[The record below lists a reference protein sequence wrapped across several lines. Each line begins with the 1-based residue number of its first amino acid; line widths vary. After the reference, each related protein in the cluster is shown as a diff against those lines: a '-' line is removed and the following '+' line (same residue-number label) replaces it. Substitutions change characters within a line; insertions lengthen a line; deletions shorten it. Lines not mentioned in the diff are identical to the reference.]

1 MDKKIIF
8 VRTGKGEDEFK
19 SKTSHLSGD
28 IKRVLGL
35 IDDKST
41 VEELTKRAAP
51 SLRTSFDDML
61 QELANGV
68 FIQDKDKDS
77 SVLEVVIPK
86 AMHGMPTLKMA
97 MPDALPKDSGEELD
111 FTGVMP
117 KVTEEALAAEEAKAK
132 VQMAMQ
138 EQANSAKLAAEAKVH
153 TEAEAKVK
161 QEAEAKTRA
170 EAETARL
177 KAEQEAAKAKVELAA
192 AQAKAKQEA
201 EAKAR
206 AEAETARLKA
216 EQEAANAKAE
226 LVAAQAKEKQEAEAK
241 ARAEAETVRLK
252 AEQEAAKAKADMAA
266 VQAKAK
272 AQAEDKARA
281 EAATK
286 ATPITAQARVEPHAQ
301 TPPDSA
307 LKARGDEEARQLAES
322 QAGIWAEA
330 ERRAKMQAQ
339 QAEAKQQ
346 IVQQAEKT
354 PPAKAVPRVARAPR
368 KPLPW
373 GKIIAG
379 LLGLPVALAVL
390 LPYVWPM
397 QDYIAQVEQRLS
409 AQLQQ
414 PVRIGHM
421 RPSLLPLPKLELQN
435 VAVGSMQELQA
446 GSVVLHFDM
455 VALFTDTR
463 LIGRAEIGELT
474 LRAESFDQALSW
486 MQAAGGDANYPV
498 AQMVL
503 QRARVS
509 GGELNLPVVN
519 GVVDFDGQGHL
530 VKAVLNS
537 EDGKLS
543 VELQPQPQQPRWQI
557 ALTIKESSLPLVPGI
572 LFDELDIKGEV
583 GAGEANFSMIEGML
597 YKGKMLGSA
606 RLTWR
611 NGWQLQGQLNVKS
624 LALQDALP
632 QAGMTGE
639 LDGNAN
645 FTLRAAQLPLL
656 AKAPQLDGRFSVMKG
671 FISSVDMVETARVS
685 NRQGSASAGRTNF
698 DELSG
703 TFVVDGNTQQLH
715 QIKISAGVMSANGF
729 VDVVSGK
736 QLSGRLNVDLKMRAE
751 MGSMPLTLSGT
762 LTEPVWRTG
771 R

>member
-8 VRTGKGEDEFK
+8 VRTSKGEGEFK

-51 SLRTSFDDML
+51 SLRASFDDML
-61 QELANGV
+61 QELTNGM

-77 SVLEVVIPK
+77 SVLEVVTPK

-111 FTGVMP
+111 FIGVMP
-117 KVTEEALAAEEAKAK
+117 KMTKEALAAEEAKAK
-132 VQMAMQ
+132 AQMAMQ
-138 EQANSAKLAAEAKVH
+138 EQADRARLAAEAKAH
-153 TEAEAKVK
+153 
-161 QEAEAKTRA
+161 A
-170 EAETARL
+170 EAEG
-177 KAEQEAAKAKVELAA
+177 KA
-192 AQAKAKQEA
+192 
-201 EAKAR
+201 
-206 AEAETARLKA
+206 
-216 EQEAANAKAE
+216 
-226 LVAAQAKEKQEAEAK
+226 KQEAEAK

-252 AEQEAAKAKADMAA
+252 AEQEAAKAKADLAA

-272 AQAEDKARA
+272 AQAEAKARA

-346 IVQQAEKT
+346 TAQQAEKT
-354 PPAKAVPRVARAPR
+354 PPAKAVPRVAREPR

-379 LLGLPVALAVL
+379 LLGLFVALAVL

-509 GGELNLPVVN
+509 GGELNLPTVN
-519 GVVDFDGQGHL
+519 GVVNFDGQGRL

-543 VELQPQPQQPRWQI
+543 VELKPQPQQPRWQI

-572 LFDELDIKGEV
+572 LFDELNIKGEA
-583 GAGEANFSMIEGML
+583 GAGEANLSVIEGML

-611 NGWQLQGQLNVKS
+611 KGWQMQGQLNVKS

-639 LDGNAN
+639 LDGNAS

-656 AKAPQLDGRFSVMKG
+656 AKAPQLDGRFSVKKG
-671 FISSVDMVETARVS
+671 FINSVDMVETARVS
-685 NRQGSASAGRTNF
+685 NRQGSASAGRTHF

-703 TFVVDGNTQQLH
+703 ILVMDGNSLQLH
-715 QIKISAGVMSANGF
+715 QIKISAGVMSAHGF

-736 QLSGRLNVDLKMRAE
+736 QLSGRLDVDLKMRAE